1 MATNKTYAT
10 TSLDAHAGEQI
21 AKSPEVTEFLGK
33 LTGHY
38 EAVTK
43 SVNEVVQVASDAVT
57 LALDAKWIGL
67 STANIFKKKK
77 EDTSAQASTDTQL
90 KKLVEG
96 KDVATQRVQFD
107 RYDSAK
113 MYSLQIG
120 DYFMPMSQSFT
131 LRAKKRLNISS
142 LVDGVD
148 IIQQTRKEA
157 KTIDCTLRLTL
168 RGNQPNLEMVQIDQQ
183 GKGRFAAEKY
193 TESSGFD
200 KQGSLVQDIEVIA
213 QSKPK
218 EILDTLTAFLSKVY
232 EKDVIVELKNDVI
245 TKTFGVSYGII
256 SEYKFT
262 PRHGSGTFIFEFT
275 IVEVDYNANVL
286 EVSKNEI
293 A

>member
-21 AKSPEVTEFLGK
+21 AKSPEVTEILGK

-38 EAVTK
+38 EAVSK
-43 SVNEVVQVASDAVT
+43 GVNEVVQAASDTVT
-57 LALDAKWIGL
+57 LALDSKWIGL
-67 STANIFKKKK
+67 STASIFKKKGDR
-77 EDTSAQASTDTQL
+77 EVMDNSTISRSNEAYSQ
-90 KKLVEG
+90 KKAYTESSKL
-96 KDVATQRVQFD
+96 D
-107 RYDSAK
+107 RYDSTK
-113 MYSLQIG
+113 MYSLRIG

-168 RGNQPNLEMVQIDQQ
+168 RDNQPNLEIVKTQKQVYD
-183 GKGRFAAEKY
+183 GYAAAKYNDNWSDEKY
-193 TESSGFD
+193 WNPESEI
-200 KQGSLVQDIEVIA
+200 VA

-218 EILDTLTAFLSKVY
+218 EILDTLTAFLSDVY
-232 EKDVIVELKNDVI
+232 DKDLVVELRNDVI
-245 TKTFGVSYGII
+245 TKTFGVTHGII

-275 IVEVDYNANVL
+275 IVEVDYESNVL
-286 EVSKNEI
+286 EVTKNEI

>member
-21 AKSPEVTEFLGK
+21 AKSPEVIEILGK

-38 EAVTK
+38 EAVSK
-43 SVNEVVQVASDAVT
+43 GVNEVVQAASDTVT
-57 LALDAKWIGL
+57 LALDSKWIGL
-67 STANIFKKKK
+67 STASIFKKKGDR
-77 EDTSAQASTDTQL
+77 EVMDNSTISRSNEAYSQ
-90 KKLVEG
+90 KKAYTESSKL
-96 KDVATQRVQFD
+96 D
-107 RYDSAK
+107 RYDSTK
-113 MYSLQIG
+113 MYSLRIG

-168 RGNQPNLEMVQIDQQ
+168 RDNQPNLEIVKTQKQVYD
-183 GKGRFAAEKY
+183 GYAAAKYNDNWSDEKY
-193 TESSGFD
+193 WNPESEI
-200 KQGSLVQDIEVIA
+200 VA

-218 EILDTLTAFLSKVY
+218 EILDTLTAFLSDVY
-232 EKDVIVELKNDVI
+232 DKDLVVELRNDVI
-245 TKTFGVSYGII
+245 TKTFGVTHGII

-275 IVEVDYNANVL
+275 IVEVDYESNVL
-286 EVSKNEI
+286 EVTKNEI